1 MTQMKSE
8 GLVIKT
14 GSKAQAKLAVLI
26 DADNTH
32 YSVVGPLM
40 AEISTLGIA
49 SVKRIYGDWTG
60 PNLEGWKSVL
70 LDCSIQ
76 PVQQYRYSV
85 DKNSTDGAMIIDAMD
100 LLHTK
105 RFHGFCLVSS
115 DNDFTRLAPRIREE
129 GMPVYGFGELK
140 TPKAFVSA
148 CDRFI
153 YTEVLFG
160 LQRKNYL
167 T

>member
-1 MTQMKSE
+1 M
-8 GLVIKT
+8 
-14 GSKAQAKLAVLI
+14 LAVLI

-32 YSVVGPLM
+32 HSVVEPLM
-40 AEISTLGIA
+40 AEIANFGIA

-60 PNLEGWKSVL
+60 PNLEGWTAIL
-70 LDCSIQ
+70 LDHSIQ

-85 DKNSTDGAMIIDAMD
+85 GQKSTDGAMIIDAMD

-115 DNDFTRLAPRIREE
+115 DNDFTRLVPRIREE

-148 CDRFI
+148 CDKFI

-160 LQRKNYL
+160 LQKKNHL
-167 T
+167 K